1 MTSTSITTT
10 RAALISHIIATLEPH
25 GFNRDDHVF
34 EVTRYMVRPG
44 SRVII
49 NGRVFDEEPMKI
61 PFAVR
66 IELLGPGSIISPD
79 GREEHFELIHFGIR
93 VNDEIRGEAA
103 NVYYGHHLEFN
114 KHLSNYF
121 KFL

>member
-1 MTSTSITTT
+1 
-10 RAALISHIIATLEPH
+10 
-25 GFNRDDHVF
+25 
-34 EVTRYMVRPG
+34 
-44 SRVII
+44 
-49 NGRVFDEEPMKI
+49 MKI